1 MPTTTCQ
8 TKDSDILLT
17 KPEVAKILRVTPR
30 SVEKYMKERRLRF
43 IKLGHSVRFERS
55 SVDDL
60 KRQFTVEAIG

>member
-43 IKLGHSVRFERS
+43 IKIGHMVRYERGA
-55 SVDDL
+55 VDEL
-60 KRQFTVEAIG
+60 KRQFTVEAVG